1 MSRKAGSVGQTKNL
15 MLILILLKLL
25 NRQTERASVPLMT
38 PPHTPRVYQRQRLL
52 LTLRLTQTK
61 SRKAPA
67 ASVNTL

>member
-38 PPHTPRVYQRQRLL
+38 PPHTHQSLPETMTSSY
-52 LTLRLTQTK
+52 TK
-61 SRKAPA
+61 TYPNKEQEGTSGI
-67 ASVNTL
+67 S